1 MPQQMLARSAAVA
14 TGHPY
19 GTAAGIEILR
29 DGGNAI
35 DAAVAAM
42 IALSVA
48 IPGSVGLGGYGG
60 SAVVCTARSRE
71 QGAGSKIPHVFAVD
85 FDFLRRSVSAKV
97 SSRATQNRTTT
108 VRDLSRCLPLSPA
121 SI

>member
-1 MPQQMLARSAAVA
+1 MPQQMLASSAAVA

-19 GTAAGIEILR
+19 GTAAGIEMLR

-60 SAVVCTARSRE
+60 SAVVCTAKSSERAP
-71 QGAGSKIPHVFAVD
+71 GNKNPHVFAVD
-85 FDFLRRSVSAKV
+85 FDSCAPLGFREGLVTSDPKSNYYGARS
-97 SSRATQNRTTT
+97 
-108 VRDLSRCLPLSPA
+108 
-121 SI
+121 